1 MPKQFAL
8 YFVISCEC
16 IHDLKSDN
24 MKDERK
30 KVGRDHVLRRT
41 IVNDFRKG
49 DILESLRRDFKELYR
64 FYIDAETQE
73 RLKSER
79 RIKRFIH
86 ASWYLLKNLILKLTP
101 ARRFLLLLSIAFFL
115 FGDTNI
121 STSNFHFSTH
131 NNFISYL
138 LLLLVLML
146 ELKDKLLA
154 HDELQI
160 GRTVQKAL
168 LPEENPTLAGWSIWL
183 FTRPA
188 NDVGGDLVD
197 YINLDSEHLGLAL
210 GDVAGKGLGAAL
222 LMSKLQST
230 LRAIAPEYKSL
241 CEMGDRL
248 NAIFCR
254 DSLPNKFA
262 TMVYLELAQ
271 NFGKVRL
278 LNAGHL
284 PPIMVHGNVVEEL
297 HRGAPALGLMKT
309 AKFEEQEI
317 ELSPG
322 DLLLVYS
329 DGVTEARNERDEF
342 FGDQRLISILKK
354 SAGISPEK
362 VGEKILTEVDMFVGD
377 APRSDDL
384 SLVIIKRWG

>member
-1 MPKQFAL
+1 MT
-8 YFVISCEC
+8 
-16 IHDLKSDN
+16 DN
-24 MKDERK
+24 K
-30 KVGRDHVLRRT
+30 KRANRDHVLRRT
-41 IVNDFRKG
+41 IVNDFTEG
-49 DILESLRRDFKELYR
+49 NILESLRRDFKELYG
-64 FYIDAETQE
+64 FYIDAETHE
-73 RLKSER
+73 RLKAYGRFS
-79 RIKRFIH
+79 RFIH
-86 ASWYLLKNLILKLTP
+86 ASWYLLKNMLLRLTS
-101 ARRFLLLLSIAFFL
+101 ARRFLLLLSIAFFI
-115 FGDTNI
+115 FGDTSI
-121 STSNFHFSTH
+121 SDNNNHISIH
-131 NNFISYL
+131 NNIISYF

-197 YINLDSEHLGLAL
+197 YIHLDENRLGLAL

-230 LRAIAPEYKSL
+230 LRAIAPDYKSL
-241 CEMGDRL
+241 SELGERINL
-248 NAIFCR
+248 IFCR

-262 TMVYLELAQ
+262 TLVYLELTQ
-271 NFGKVRL
+271 NSGKVRL

-284 PPIMVHGNVVEEL
+284 PPLVLHGSNVSEL
-297 HRGAPALGLMKT
+297 SRGAPALGLLKT
-309 AKFEEQEI
+309 SKFDEHEI
-317 ELSPG
+317 NLDPG
-322 DLLLVYS
+322 DLLVAYS

-342 FGDQRLISILKK
+342 FGDQRLRTIVGR
-354 SAGISPEK
+354 SAGISPDR
-362 VGEKILTEVDMFVGD
+362 VGEKILAEVDQFVWE

-384 SLVIIKRWG
+384 SLVIIKRWS

>member
-1 MPKQFAL
+1 MNEKESGKRKSPKGDHIL
-8 YFVISCEC
+8 
-16 IHDLKSDN
+16 
-24 MKDERK
+24 RK
-30 KVGRDHVLRRT
+30 T
-41 IVNDFRKG
+41 IINDFRKG
-49 DILESLRRDFKELYR
+49 EIFESLRKDFKELYR

-73 RLKSER
+73 RLKSEK

-86 ASWYLLKNLILKLTP
+86 ASWYLLKSLILKLNP
-101 ARRFLLLLSIAFFL
+101 ARRFLLLLSLALFF
-115 FGDTNI
+115 FGDMKF
-121 STSNFHFSTH
+121 SNDNFNFSFHNS
-131 NNFISYL
+131 IVSYL

-154 HDELQI
+154 HDELRI

-197 YINLDSEHLGLAL
+197 YINLDSDHLGLAL

-230 LRAIAPEYKSL
+230 LRAIAPDYKSL
-241 CEMGDRL
+241 SELGERINL
-248 NAIFCR
+248 IFCR

-262 TMVYLELAQ
+262 TLVYLELTQ
-271 NFGKVRL
+271 NSGKVRL

-284 PPIMVHGNVVEEL
+284 PPLVLHGSNVNEL
-297 HRGAPALGLMKT
+297 SRGAAALGLMKSS
-309 AKFEEQEI
+309 KFQEQEI

-322 DLLLVYS
+322 DLLLTYS

-342 FGDQRLISILKK
+342 FGDQRLISIIGK
-354 SAGISPEK
+354 SAGVSPEN
-362 VGEKILTEVDMFVGD
+362 VGEKILAEVDTFVGD